1 MKIIFKSDHK
11 RWDKLNQK
19 KNKESIYYDLSDDFS
34 ITSIR
39 MKL

>member
-11 RWDKLNQK
+11 RWEIEMQR
-19 KNKESIYYDLSDDFS
+19 KNKDNLSYELSDDFS